1 MKINKIVL
9 YNFNSYEGLNE
20 FDFTCENNSKNIIL
34 IGGKNGAGKT
44 SLFTAIKIALYGPLS
59 FGYVG
64 VNPKYIAKIKDCI
77 NSRAFQKDVVRSKV
91 QISVSLTVEREIKEY
106 EITREWDYTKQK
118 LDEKYYVKTE
128 DRFLD
133 GQELSYFQ
141 NYLQS
146 MIPPDLFEFFL
157 FDGEE
162 VGSIFST
169 STYNSYVKNAVYTLC
184 GLDVFEIIR
193 KYTTGY
199 AGKASSKDEEK
210 IYSHYKEL
218 RKNADE
224 IDIEVLKENES
235 LTYKEAYLKIKERD
249 LYQFGAKDPEAAVNA
264 KLRCHCEGLDFPG
277 ASPVKYF
284 KIVGQKGTRNLY
296 ALVKE
301 GQEDL
306 SIEDKPKKKNKSVS
320 EDDLLPEEKIDRT
333 YLFYKNN
340 IKRQILDHIL
350 NCHPS
355 FFEQLVV
362 NLLLEMG
369 YGSDELSGRV
379 IGKSHDGGIDGV
391 IYEDKLG
398 LSKIYIQAKR
408 NNSSNTIGRP
418 LLQAF
423 VGAMQDVQ
431 KGVFITTSTFTKG
444 ARNYAE
450 KQQQKSLK
458 LIDGDLLAELMIK
471 YGIGLE
477 KIQTY
482 TVYKI
487 NEDFFE

>member
-1 MKINKIVL
+1 MRIV
-9 YNFNSYEGLNE
+9 
-20 FDFTCENNSKNIIL
+20 D
-34 IGGKNGAGKT
+34 
-44 SLFTAIKIALYGPLS
+44 AL
-59 FGYVG
+59 V
-64 VNPKYIAKIKDCI
+64 
-77 NSRAFQKDVVRSKV
+77 
-91 QISVSLTVEREIKEY
+91 
-106 EITREWDYTKQK
+106 
-118 LDEKYYVKTE
+118 
-128 DRFLD
+128 
-133 GQELSYFQ
+133 
-141 NYLQS
+141 
-146 MIPPDLFEFFL
+146 
-157 FDGEE
+157 
-162 VGSIFST
+162 
-169 STYNSYVKNAVYTLC
+169 
-184 GLDVFEIIR
+184 
-193 KYTTGY
+193 
-199 AGKASSKDEEK
+199 
-210 IYSHYKEL
+210 
-218 RKNADE
+218 
-224 IDIEVLKENES
+224 EVLKEHES
-235 LTYKEAYLKIKERD
+235 LTYKEAYLKIKERN

-264 KLRCHCEGLDFPG
+264 KLRCHCEGLNFPG

-284 KIVGQKGTRNLY
+284 RIVGQKGTRSLY

-301 GQEDL
+301 GQEVVD
-306 SIEDKPKKKNKSVS
+306 EDESKKKKKSAS
-320 EDDLLPEEKIDRT
+320 EDDLLPEEKIDLT

-350 NCHPS
+350 DCHPS

-362 NLLLEMG
+362 NLLLKMG

-408 NNSSNTIGRP
+408 NDSSNAIVRP

-431 KGVFITTSTFTKG
+431 KGVFITTSTFTKE

-450 KQQQKSLK
+450 KQQQKSMK

-477 KIQTY
+477 KVQTY

>member
-1 MKINKIVL
+1 MRIV
-9 YNFNSYEGLNE
+9 
-20 FDFTCENNSKNIIL
+20 D
-34 IGGKNGAGKT
+34 
-44 SLFTAIKIALYGPLS
+44 AL
-59 FGYVG
+59 V
-64 VNPKYIAKIKDCI
+64 
-77 NSRAFQKDVVRSKV
+77 
-91 QISVSLTVEREIKEY
+91 
-106 EITREWDYTKQK
+106 
-118 LDEKYYVKTE
+118 
-128 DRFLD
+128 
-133 GQELSYFQ
+133 
-141 NYLQS
+141 
-146 MIPPDLFEFFL
+146 
-157 FDGEE
+157 
-162 VGSIFST
+162 
-169 STYNSYVKNAVYTLC
+169 
-184 GLDVFEIIR
+184 
-193 KYTTGY
+193 
-199 AGKASSKDEEK
+199 
-210 IYSHYKEL
+210 
-218 RKNADE
+218 
-224 IDIEVLKENES
+224 EVLKEHES
-235 LTYKEAYLKIKERD
+235 LTYKEAYLKIKERNF
-249 LYQFGAKDPEAAVNA
+249 YQFGAKDPEAAVNA
-264 KLRCHCEGLDFPG
+264 KLRCHCEGLNFPG

-284 KIVGQKGTRNLY
+284 RIVGQKGTRSLY

-301 GQEDL
+301 GQEVVD
-306 SIEDKPKKKNKSVS
+306 EDESKKSAS
-320 EDDLLPEEKIDRT
+320 EDDLLPEEKIDLT

-350 NCHPS
+350 DCHPS

-362 NLLLEMG
+362 NLLLKMG

-408 NNSSNTIGRP
+408 NDSSNTIGRP

-431 KGVFITTSTFTKG
+431 KGVFITTSTFTKE

-450 KQQQKSLK
+450 KQQQKSMK

-477 KIQTY
+477 KVQTY